1 MPTFPFVS
9 IVGQSAM
16 RAALCL
22 VAVDPA
28 IGGVLLFGRRG
39 TSKST
44 AVRGL
49 AELLPTLQ
57 VPQGCPI
64 QCGPGEATGLCRVC
78 ENGNRPEVVEAPTP
92 LVTLPLGAAEEAVT
106 GSLDLGRALTEGVRR
121 FEAGC
126 LGRAH
131 RGILYVDEANLLEDH
146 LVDLLLDAAAS
157 GINIVEREGISVRH
171 PAQFLLVGS
180 GNPEEGELRPQFLDR
195 FGLLVEVESLPR
207 EEDRVKVA
215 RRRMAFDRDPEGF
228 GREAAGPVDRL
239 RSRLAS
245 ARTAIEAI
253 DLTENDLL
261 LITRAA
267 ARLDL
272 EGHRGEIAWARA
284 ARALAAL
291 LGESA
296 ISPDVL
302 HATAPLATLHRMRR
316 DPLDPNP
323 ARVRLQE
330 VLAELLPI
338 AEEPEALFA
347 RVLGD
352 G

>member
-1 MPTFPFVS
+1 MSIFPFVS
-9 IVGQSAM
+9 IVGQYAM

-22 VAVDPA
+22 VAVDPE
-28 IGGVLLFGRRG
+28 IGGILLFGRRG

-49 AELLPTLQ
+49 ADLLPTLE
-57 VPQGCPI
+57 VPEGCPI
-64 QCGPGEATGLCRVC
+64 QCTPNETAGLCRVC
-78 ENGNRPEVVEAPTP
+78 ENGNQPERAETPTP
-92 LVTLPLGAAEEAVT
+92 LITLPLGAAEEAVT

-146 LVDLLLDAAAS
+146 LVDLLLDSAAS
-157 GINIVEREGISVRH
+157 GINVVEREGISVRH
-171 PAQFLLVGS
+171 PAHFLLIGS

-195 FGLLVEVESLPR
+195 FGLLVQVESLSR
-207 EEDRVKVA
+207 EEDRVEVA
-215 RRRMAFDRDPEGF
+215 RRRIHFDRDPKQFVEKVDA
-228 GREAAGPVDRL
+228 ETDRL
-239 RSRLAS
+239 RHAIAD
-245 ARTAIEAI
+245 ARKRVQSIE
-253 DLTENDLL
+253 LTETDLL

-291 LGESA
+291 LGESQV
-296 ISPDVL
+296 SPAAL
-302 HATAPLATLHRMRR
+302 RATAPLATLHRMHR
-316 DPLDPNP
+316 DP
-323 ARVRLQE
+323 
-330 VLAELLPI
+330 
-338 AEEPEALFA
+338 
-347 RVLGD
+347 
-352 G
+352 